1 MSRTERLLENSPNIR
16 KLSSTSVNKMA
27 SGEPHK
33 YFELNETKNTT
44 GLNLWNT
51 VKSVLEDL

>member
-1 MSRTERLLENSPNIR
+1 
-16 KLSSTSVNKMA
+16 MA